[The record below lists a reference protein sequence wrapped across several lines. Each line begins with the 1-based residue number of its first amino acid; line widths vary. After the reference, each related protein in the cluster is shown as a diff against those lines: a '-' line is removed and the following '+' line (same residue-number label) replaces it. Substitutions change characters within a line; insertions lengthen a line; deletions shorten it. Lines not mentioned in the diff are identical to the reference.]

1 MERYQ
6 KLSNSGIQVI
16 LNIQA
21 KVLAA
26 SSNETT
32 VDDVYDAVWMLD
44 IAEFSSSIVD
54 LDVDDLDIGFEAEWE
69 TSSMEVGDY
78 EDEDFKTWMES
89 QGEIVFWSGTLLFTV
104 EFATTLP
111 DSVSSIEFLNDLNLE
126 WYPFASDNENILV
139 LDSQSK
145 ILSEEIT

>member
-1 MERYQ
+1 
-6 KLSNSGIQVI
+6 
-16 LNIQA
+16 
-21 KVLAA
+21 
-26 SSNETT
+26 
-32 VDDVYDAVWMLD
+32 MLD